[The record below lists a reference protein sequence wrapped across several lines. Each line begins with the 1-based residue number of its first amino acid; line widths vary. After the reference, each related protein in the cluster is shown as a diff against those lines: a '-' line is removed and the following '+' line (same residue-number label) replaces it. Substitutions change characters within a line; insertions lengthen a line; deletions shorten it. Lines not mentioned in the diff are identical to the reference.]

1 MTKIN
6 QWEHT
11 GETVD
16 RKLQIWCKIDI
27 IPSIDAGDNT
37 EYLKMQYRDNN
48 GNVMGTTQ
56 VYPVNQIKLLHSL
69 IDGWYMKHG
78 K

>member
-1 MTKIN
+1 
-6 QWEHT
+6 
-11 GETVD
+11 
-16 RKLQIWCKIDI
+16 
-27 IPSIDAGDNT
+27 
-37 EYLKMQYRDNN
+37 MQYRDSN

-69 IDGWYMKHG
+69 IDSWYMKHG